1 MLKELLSEDVIRS
14 RVAAMAESI
23 DAVYNGE
30 DVVAVCV
37 LKGAF
42 FFFSDVVR
50 AMKTETAVDFVRLAS
65 YGDAQSSSGEVRI
78 TKDVEIDLKDRH
90 VLVIEDIVDSGRSMH
105 VLMKHLAS
113 LGAKSVRLAVLID
126 KKERR
131 EFPVHSDF
139 VGFEL
144 PDGFIVGYG
153 LDYAE
158 RYRDLPGIYELLD
171 C

>member
-1 MLKELLSEDVIRS
+1 
-14 RVAAMAESI
+14 
-23 DAVYNGE
+23 
-30 DVVAVCV
+30 
-37 LKGAF
+37 
-42 FFFSDVVR
+42 
-50 AMKTETAVDFVRLAS
+50 
-65 YGDAQSSSGEVRI
+65 
-78 TKDVEIDLKDRH
+78 
-90 VLVIEDIVDSGRSMH
+90 
-105 VLMKHLAS
+105 MKHLAS